1 MNDHALLANCGRIL
15 AWATI
20 SLLCPA
26 VALAEMGIKDTFP
39 GPRTKMRNNLTVEVD
54 SRGVVANGYRSVR
67 VKLSNTPSRNKPPV
81 PVTADRRFR
90 VVIEPSGAGHLSA
103 VATQQVIE
111 IPENQASAEA
121 TIAIPSAGD
130 WYQLQVNVYEGG
142 DKLEDVSEL
151 LHFGAWG
158 MRTDSESNPTLLF
171 IDYDVPDRATRD
183 ALIASPPTNDTYT
196 LPNFSQVV
204 LNIGYQ
210 NTMMAASVAPLAS
223 GGELSDAQ
231 ILTQALQYPK
241 VQLLPP
247 DEMPRR
253 WIELSCYD
261 IAFIS
266 VGDLAKMA
274 KENPAQKRA
283 LVDWLHG
290 GPALV
295 VYGAGGNFSQL
306 AQIEQLLDLRPLPD
320 AQRTPTIGGWATNQ
334 AFGALPSLRRP
345 AGLGLV
351 VAVASVTPRNVAS
364 TSPTITIDD
373 PFAPGSSGDWNK
385 VLQQI
390 DLRHQNWTTRHGM
403 SYQSYNQGLWNW
415 YIPGVGAAPVFS
427 FLLLATLFAIVI
439 GPVNYLL
446 LGRIQRLYLLLVT
459 VPVGAAIVTLCLF
472 AYAVLS
478 DGLGVKA
485 RVRSFSL
492 LDQKT
497 GRTVSWSRQSYYAS
511 LVPSGGLKFP
521 ADATVWPLEEEP
533 QLNRQRGPWH
543 QFAWE
548 EDGQRLR
555 SGYLSSRRLTQFM
568 VVRSAKTPS
577 KLTVVQASS
586 TAAPQVTN
594 SLGGEIRQLILRDPQ
609 GTYFVAERP
618 LKAGQSAALKL
629 TTPSEAKYTIGQ
641 IVTDP
646 PKDFPAGYDPAEEAR
661 RAYSP
666 WSRGPWMGYSA
677 NQPSLETSILEWN
690 ISALQSP
697 PGDALEPGSYLA
709 VLDSNSDVPLGIA
722 AAHEAKSLH
731 VVLGRFPSTVK
742 SP

>member
-1 MNDHALLANCGRIL
+1 
-15 AWATI
+15 
-20 SLLCPA
+20 

-39 GPRTKMRNNLTVEVD
+39 GPRTKMRKNLTVEVD